1 MEHIEKIGEN
11 VLIKVDY
18 DYNPMNPREWDNLG
32 TMICFHRG
40 YSLGDKHNYNH
51 GDYNSWEEMKEA
63 IIENEN
69 VHTILPLYLYD
80 HSGITIS
87 TSPFGDRW
95 DSGQVGWIF
104 ISKNKVK
111 KEGIDESKVE
121 EYLEGEVKDY
131 DKYLTGEVY
140 SYKVYEI
147 NTCSL
152 GHQHEEIIDSCC
164 GFYDFEQCLDE
175 AKSIAENHIKKSKEV
190 A

>member
-1 MEHIEKIGEN
+1 MEHIEKIGN
-11 VLIKVDY
+11 FLIEISY
-18 DYNPMNPREWDNLG
+18 DEYPGSPREWDNLG
-32 TMICFHRG
+32 TMVCFHRR
-40 YSLGDKHNYNH
+40 YSLGDKHNYNFNH
-51 GDYNSWEEMKEA
+51 YDGWDEMKED
-63 IIENEN
+63 IIKQEN

-87 TSPFGDRW
+87 TSPFSCRW

-104 ISKNKVK
+104 ISKDKVK

-121 EYLEGEVKDY
+121 KYLEGEVGEY

-140 SYKVYEI
+140 CYRVYEI

-152 GHQHEEIIDSCC
+152 GHEHKELIDSCC
-164 GFYDFEQCLDE
+164 GFYDFEQCLEE
-175 AKSIAENHIKKSKEV
+175 AKAIVRVHNSKEV